1 MALNIQRL
9 KRKDFENARKFAIEG
24 MNLQLFT
31 NNLFELYFYSKYFVF
46 SELSQATHAYGA
58 YWHGELAGVLLVNMK
73 GQPKIFN
80 FPIRARIVKM
90 VMWLI
95 THFYGELSDDYDQ
108 ANAEM
113 MDQYRLEHR
122 PAGELSFFAVDPTIL
137 GQGIGTKL
145 LKRLAKDEAGKLV
158 YLYTD
163 SGCTYPFY
171 FHRGFKKK
179 GQQEIELPTG
189 ADEPQPLTC
198 FLLDKQL

>member
-1 MALNIQRL
+1 MH
-9 KRKDFENARKFAIEG
+9 
-24 MNLQLFT
+24 LQLFT

-58 YWHGELAGVLLVNMK
+58 YWQGELVGVLLVNMK

-80 FPIRARIVKM
+80 FPVISRVVKL

-95 THFYGELSDDYDQ
+95 NHFYGELSDDYDQ

-113 MDQYRLEHR
+113 MQQYRLRHH
-122 PAGELSFFAVDPTIL
+122 PAGELSFFAVDPDIL

-145 LKRLAKDEAGKLV
+145 LKRLAHDEPGKLV

-163 SGCTYPFY
+163 SGCSYPFY
-171 FHRGFKKK
+171 FHRGFHKK
-179 GQQEIELPTG
+179 GQQEISLQTG
-189 ADEPQPLTC
+189 VAEQPLTC
-198 FLLDKQL
+198 YLLDKQL